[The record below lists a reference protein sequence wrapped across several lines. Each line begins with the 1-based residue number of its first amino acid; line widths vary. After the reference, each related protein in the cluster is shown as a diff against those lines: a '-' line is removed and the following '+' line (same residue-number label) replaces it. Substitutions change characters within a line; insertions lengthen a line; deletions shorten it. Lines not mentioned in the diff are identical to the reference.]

1 MTLWSGRY
9 QRFVVK
15 NKSLNHHYESDY
27 LYLEFFVVVRQ
38 GLVEVDETIST
49 TLVKEFSQEA
59 LCSENATEEERQL
72 MSERL
77 EQLFANGIPV
87 SKTTENPV

>member
-1 MTLWSGRY
+1 M
-9 QRFVVK
+9 
-15 NKSLNHHYESDY
+15 
-27 LYLEFFVVVRQ
+27 
-38 GLVEVDETIST
+38 VEVDEIVST
-49 TLVKEFSQEA
+49 TLRKEFSEDA

-87 SKTTENPV
+87 SGATGTQDKIVS

>member
-1 MTLWSGRY
+1 MIEKCPPPFSL
-9 QRFVVK
+9 RFLK
-15 NKSLNHHYESDY
+15 Y
-27 LYLEFFVVVRQ
+27 LYLDVFFVRQ
-38 GLVEVDETIST
+38 GPVEVDETVST
-49 TLVKEFSQEA
+49 TLLKEFNQEA